1 MDVLP
6 EAIPAMIVAMCGP
19 FWAIKWITE
28 GNALAAVLLLGTE
41 IACGFGFF
49 EGWRAG
55 HKWLAYGSMMV
66 FLGVVYLVHS
76 VAK

>member
-1 MDVLP
+1 MQMNTVRGAAGYP
-6 EAIPAMIVAMCGP
+6 SRKAMKRLLTIGRANSV
-19 FWAIKWITE
+19 
-28 GNALAAVLLLGTE
+28 AAVLLLGTE